1 MWARGLWG
9 PHVNECSTAD
19 DLHPCEKTREISSS
33 HSCTPTCCFR
43 LQFFLFSPPVSC
55 STVGVFMPIFFFFLI
70 ISHLFHATTPTI
82 HSLEYPSGAPHAVVT
97 TDMWAPPAEWSV
109 GPPPSFP
116 MGFSHLTCLNSD
128 EVSREER
135 EEVAV
140 FIVFV
145 LIFLSCFPLP

>member
-1 MWARGLWG
+1 
-9 PHVNECSTAD
+9 
-19 DLHPCEKTREISSS
+19 
-33 HSCTPTCCFR
+33 
-43 LQFFLFSPPVSC
+43 
-55 STVGVFMPIFFFFLI
+55 MPIFFFFLI